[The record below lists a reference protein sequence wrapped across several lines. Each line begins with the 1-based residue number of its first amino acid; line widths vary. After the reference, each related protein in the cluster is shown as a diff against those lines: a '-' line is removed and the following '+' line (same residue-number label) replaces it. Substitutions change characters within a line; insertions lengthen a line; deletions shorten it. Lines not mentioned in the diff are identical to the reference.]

1 MILSKIIILFFIL
14 IISYTLYSYIKSYN
28 EIVDELKKIREK
40 CVIDANQ
47 EEKTNIKEEK
57 ETFSKSEN
65 KKRNKETKKK
75 QKVKNKTESKE
86 KNDEEINNENDGEIN
101 DEEINDEEINDEETN
116 NRKINTGKKNKQ
128 ETNIESF
135 ENFSNEK
142 YIHYWKPYKEDIN
155 KTSEGFQNSPYKG
168 YNKYLYE

>member
-1 MILSKIIILFFIL
+1 MILSKITILFVIL

-47 EEKTNIKEEK
+47 EDKTNIKEEK
-57 ETFSKSEN
+57 ESFSKSEN
-65 KKRNKETKKK
+65 KKGNKNKKK
-75 QKVKNKTESKE
+75 KEKGEEKTES
-86 KNDEEINNENDGEIN
+86 
-101 DEEINDEEINDEETN
+101 EEINDEEINEEKTN
-116 NRKINTGKKNKQ
+116 NQKKNTEKNTEKTNNQ

-142 YIHYWKPYKEDIN
+142 YINYWKPYKEDIN
-155 KTSEGFQNSPYKG
+155 KTSEGFQDSPYKG

>member
-86 KNDEEINNENDGEIN
+86 
-101 DEEINDEEINDEETN
+101 INDEEINDEETN
-116 NRKINTGKKNKQ
+116 NRKINTGKKNNQ